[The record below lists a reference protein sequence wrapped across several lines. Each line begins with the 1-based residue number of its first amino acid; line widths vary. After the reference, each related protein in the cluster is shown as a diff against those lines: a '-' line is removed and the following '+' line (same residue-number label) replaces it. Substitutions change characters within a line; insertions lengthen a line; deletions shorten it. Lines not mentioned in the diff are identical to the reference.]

1 MTSVC
6 RLRREIVC
14 ACLGLLVAATT
25 TPGCAPDPYPLG
37 YEATIRWTSFGV
49 PHVTADDL
57 PSATFGQAWAFTSHN
72 GCILADQITKVRS
85 ERALFF
91 GPGEDDEHI
100 DSDFHHLA
108 MNFYETGARLFEEQ
122 PEDIQAVIHGFAAGY
137 NTYLEQHG
145 DEMPC
150 AGEPWVQPIT
160 AVDLMAHYVELG
172 TLASAR
178 AVQAYVVTATPPSA
192 GLAREPEGSLADL
205 RERRPGSNGWAIGR
219 DRTAHG
225 GGLLVGNPH
234 FPWEGELRLFESHLT
249 VPGEFDVYGAS
260 LMGVVGILIGFND
273 AVAWTHTVSAGNRFT
288 FYKLDLDPSDPTRY
302 LYDGA
307 YRDMDARTFSIDV
320 RRDDGSIGQVT
331 RTAWSSHYGPILNV
345 PPFGWSPDF
354 VFTMR
359 DANAENGAMLEQ
371 FLRMNQSRSLEE
383 FQKAHGEVQG
393 IPWVN
398 TIAASADG
406 RAWYADTSATPN
418 LSDAAIAA
426 WLDAKETDFLTSALA
441 ENGVVLLDGGNPLFE
456 WVEESGARSPGLVPF
471 GRMPKLQRTDFVFN
485 ANDSYWSSNPLS
497 PVTGVS
503 PLHGPARAPLS
514 PRTRMNATL
523 LTETGEG
530 TASGSDGKFDF
541 DELRDAILSNRGM
554 MAELLRD
561 DVVERCQGADPV
573 VLDGQTID
581 VAPACDA
588 LAAWDLRL
596 DLDSHGAVLWR
607 ELLGTFEW
615 GSFIGKGP
623 LFATDFDPDDPIA
636 TPAGLPAAGADSDR
650 ILEALAAATV
660 SLGRAGLPLTA
671 SLREAQFTRKADET
685 VAMHGGISREGVP
698 NLIQYSVLKST
709 VDPPMARGPRL
720 NDLTGLT
727 EEGYVVNYGTS
738 FLLAVELDAD
748 GPEASAFVTY
758 GQSHDPRSPH
768 FIDQTRRFSD
778 KQWRR
783 ILYREDDIEAD
794 PELFTHSVWGAR
806 ESR

>member
-1 MTSVC
+1 MTPVC

-14 ACLGLLVAATT
+14 ACLGLLVAAA
-25 TPGCAPDPYPLG
+25 TPGCTPDPYPLG
-37 YEATIRWTSFGV
+37 YQATIRWTSFGV
-49 PHVTADDL
+49 PHVIADDL

-91 GPGEDDEHI
+91 GPGENDEHI

-108 MNFYETGARLFEEQ
+108 MDFYETGARLFEEQ
-122 PEDIQAVIHGFAAGY
+122 PDDLQAMIHGFAAGY

-150 AGEPWVQPIT
+150 AGEPWLQPIT
-160 AVDLMAHYVELG
+160 AGDLMAHYVELG

-178 AVQAYVVTATPPSA
+178 AVQPYIVTATPPSA
-192 GLAREPEGSLADL
+192 GLAREPEGSLSDL

-219 DRTAHG
+219 DRSAHG
-225 GGLLVGNPH
+225 GGMLIGNPH

-249 VPGEFDVYGAS
+249 VPGEIDVYGAS
-260 LMGVVGILIGFND
+260 LMGVVGVLIGFND

-302 LYDGA
+302 LYDGE
-307 YRDMDARTFSIDV
+307 YRDMEARTFSIDV
-320 RRDDGSIGQVT
+320 RRDDGTVAQVT

-371 FLRMNQSRSLEE
+371 FLRMNRSRSLEE
-383 FQKAHGEVQG
+383 LQKVHGEVQG

-418 LSDAAIAA
+418 LSDAAIEA
-426 WLDAKETDFLTSALA
+426 WLEAKESDFLTSALA
-441 ENGVVLLDGGNPLFE
+441 ENGVVLLDGGDPMFE
-456 WVEESGARSPGLVPF
+456 WVEEPGARSPGLVPF

-514 PRTRMNATL
+514 PRTRMNAIL

-573 VLDGQTID
+573 VLEGQTID
-581 VAPACDA
+581 LGPACDA

-607 ELLGTFEW
+607 EVLGTFDW
-615 GSFIGKGP
+615 GSFIGRGP
-623 LFATDFDPDDPIA
+623 LFATEFDPDDPIS
-636 TPAGLPAAGADSDR
+636 TPADLPPAAADSDR
-650 ILEALAAATV
+650 ILEALAAATL

-671 SLREAQFTRKADET
+671 SLREAQFTRKDDET

-709 VDPPMARGPRL
+709 VDPPMARGPRI
-720 NDLTGLT
+720 NPQTGLT

-738 FLLAVELDAD
+738 FLLAVEFGEE
-748 GPEASAFVTY
+748 GPDASAFITY

-783 ILYREDDIEAD
+783 ILYREDEIKAD
-794 PELFTHSVWGAR
+794 PELFTQSVWGAR